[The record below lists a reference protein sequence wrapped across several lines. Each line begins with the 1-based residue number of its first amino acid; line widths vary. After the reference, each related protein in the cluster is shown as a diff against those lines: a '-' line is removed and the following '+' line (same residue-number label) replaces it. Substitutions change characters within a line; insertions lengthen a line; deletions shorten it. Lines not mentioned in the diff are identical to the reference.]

1 MATAVPVDGAG
12 GADGADGTGKDA
24 GGRPGRAGSAKAPRV
39 RDADRTRKEIVAAAI
54 EEFSARGLLG
64 GRVDAIAE
72 RIRTTK
78 RMIYYYFGSKEG
90 LYQAALAESYRGT
103 REREQGLGLAAMPPE
118 DALRELVR
126 STLCYDATNEPFVRL
141 VLFENL
147 LEEGRVGNLDAET
160 HEVNQV
166 ALEILDD
173 VLARGRADGV
183 FRDGPGA
190 PSALDVHQVISALA
204 FFRTANRSTFR
215 EWFGRDML
223 ADETRPHVRS
233 LIEDTVLRLVLTDPA

>member
-1 MATAVPVDGAG
+1 MVTPEQ
-12 GADGADGTGKDA
+12 
-24 GGRPGRAGSAKAPRV
+24 GREGRV
-39 RDADRTRKEIVAAAI
+39 RDADRTRKEILGAAI

-64 GRVDAIAE
+64 ARVDAIAE
-72 RIRTTK
+72 RIHTTK

-90 LYQAALAESYRGT
+90 LYRAALAESYRGT
-103 REREQGLGLAAMPPE
+103 REREQSLGLAGMAPE

-126 STLCYDATNEPFVRL
+126 STLCYDAKNEPFVRL

-147 LEEGRVGNLDAET
+147 LEEGGIAQLDDDARAI
-160 HEVNQV
+160 NQV
-166 ALEILDD
+166 ALDILDD

-183 FRDGPGA
+183 FRSGPDA

-215 EWFGRDML
+215 ELFGRDML
-223 ADETRPHVRS
+223 AEDTRPHVRG
-233 LIEDTVLRLVLTDPA
+233 LIEDTVLRLVLADPA

>member
-1 MATAVPVDGAG
+1 MTDAGQGASGDAGSG
-12 GADGADGTGKDA
+12 GAA
-24 GGRPGRAGSAKAPRV
+24 APRT
-39 RDADRTRKEIVAAAI
+39 RDADRTRREILEAAI

-64 GRVDAIAE
+64 ARVDAIAE
-72 RIRTTK
+72 RIHTTK
-78 RMIYYYFGSKEG
+78 RMIYYYFGSKDG
-90 LYQAALAESYRGT
+90 LYRAALVESYRGT
-103 REREQGLGLAAMPPE
+103 RDRERSLHLEDMPPE

-147 LEEGRVGNLDAET
+147 LEEGMIGHLDAET
-160 HEVNQV
+160 REVNQV

-173 VLARGRADGV
+173 VLARGRASGV
-183 FRDGPGA
+183 FRDGPDA

-215 EWFGRDML
+215 ELFGRDML
-223 ADETRPHVRS
+223 AEETRPQVRA
-233 LIEDTVLRLVLTDPA
+233 LVEDTVLRLVLAAPA